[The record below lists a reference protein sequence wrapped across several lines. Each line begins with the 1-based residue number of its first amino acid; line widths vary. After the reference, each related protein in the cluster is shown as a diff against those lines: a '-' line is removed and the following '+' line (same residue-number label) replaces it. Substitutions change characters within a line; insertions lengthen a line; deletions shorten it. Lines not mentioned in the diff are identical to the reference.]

1 MSMNY
6 FYDLPEEL
14 QEKIHF
20 ECHLG
25 KFCNVAI
32 ELVNETP
39 IRGAE
44 YSMQYC
50 LYNTTMDKKELRDY
64 FFCLDWLDGK
74 KLKITSE
81 DMEHNVYY
89 NVFNDY
95 WDQVREQE
103 YYNGDYI

>member
-1 MSMNY
+1 MSMNF
-6 FYDLPEEL
+6 FYDLSEEL

-25 KFCNVAI
+25 KFCDVAI
-32 ELVNETP
+32 ELVSETP